1 MVDADEP
8 QPTQH
13 LELRWEE
20 WRPRQPDYPV
30 VTILVDGEN
39 VLSGGQADWIGFDPA
54 EIFGPESPL
63 VPTNPARRVAV
74 YRCNCGEPGCGCVAP
89 LIFERD
95 GRVLWSDFRNFTG
108 VYSKPTVARLP
119 VGGKGLGFPDLHF
132 DAQQYRAE
140 VARATLDRSWETKAR
155 ETARLLHECLD
166 QGHDQLARQGWR
178 SSWVSPHHQKANMFR
193 VAFWDLDARHQ
204 VVVEVT
210 AEPAPSPEQA
220 ELMARF
226 LLQTPPEN
234 WPVTFRGFRRSDKHP
249 DDR

>member
-1 MVDADEP
+1 MAKTCFPEDRRTGSAS
-8 QPTQH
+8 T
-13 LELRWEE
+13 
-20 WRPRQPDYPV
+20 RPKS
-30 VTILVDGEN
+30 LVQN
-39 VLSGGQADWIGFDPA
+39 RHS
-54 EIFGPESPL
+54 SPL
-63 VPTNPARRVAV
+63 TRLGASLSIGATAASPAVAASLRLSSNGTGGF
-74 YRCNCGEPGCGCVAP
+74 YGATSGTSR
-89 LIFERD
+89 
-95 GRVLWSDFRNFTG
+95 G

-234 WPVTFRGFRRSDKHP
+234 W
-249 DDR
+249 